1 MNIVSVK
8 EELDVN
14 KFLEYIANILRIAIY
29 INRTTDELAVL
40 QKCVDMYETVV
51 SIIKQK
57 ELTDESKLY
66 ITKLVKRCNII
77 LKTQD
82 SKPLNIQDKNIQRNI
97 MEYAPNTSIE
107 LDSLKSFKV
116 YIEKNYEDGAINLFP
131 EIPLK
136 FILYAN
142 KKCDHLGRLNWQYMR
157 CAFYIS
163 QIILAKDKDIELVE
177 ATVDYITEIL
187 EEIEKLDK
195 HYDITKELNND
206 EFLKAKISR
215 LSVDEDDLDEASEN
229 VKKML
234 TDKLG
239 EDNILVEIIGRIT
252 EGMRDSEFEEG
263 NMMQNMFSIAQT
275 VCSEFRHRFEEQPDI
290 LQQSVVT
297 VQGIFKE
304 HVTSESDFGQMPPI
318 IKQMLDGN
326 INDDEDKVQTYIQE
340 YMEANDID
348 YNTALTDESYKEEL
362 EEYINFRM
370 TEDVKLLGK

>member
-1 MNIVSVK
+1 
-8 EELDVN
+8 
-14 KFLEYIANILRIAIY
+14 
-29 INRTTDELAVL
+29 
-40 QKCVDMYETVV
+40 
-51 SIIKQK
+51 
-57 ELTDESKLY
+57 
-66 ITKLVKRCNII
+66 
-77 LKTQD
+77 
-82 SKPLNIQDKNIQRNI
+82 
-97 MEYAPNTSIE
+97 
-107 LDSLKSFKV
+107 
-116 YIEKNYEDGAINLFP
+116 
-131 EIPLK
+131 
-136 FILYAN
+136 
-142 KKCDHLGRLNWQYMR
+142 
-157 CAFYIS
+157 
-163 QIILAKDKDIELVE
+163 LAKDKDIELVE